1 MKIGV
6 IGGGQLGRMLALA
19 GTPLGMNFAF
29 LDPAPDACAQALGEH
44 IRADYGDLD
53 HLRQLADEVDLVT
66 FEFESVPAET
76 VAFLSQFVP
85 VYPSAEALRI
95 ARDRW
100 FEKSLFKDLGIP
112 TPDFADIQSQAD
124 LDAAVASI
132 GLPAVMKTR
141 TLGYDGKGQK
151 VLRKAA
157 DVTGAFAE
165 LGSVPCLLEGFVP
178 FSGEVSLIAVRARDG
193 ETRFYPLVHNTH
205 VNGVL
210 NLSIASTQHPLQKL
224 AEDYVGRVL
233 KALDYVG
240 VLAFEFFEVDGGLKA
255 NEIAPRVH
263 NSGHWTIEGAECS
276 QFENHLRAVAG
287 LPLGS
292 TRLLS
297 PVVMLN
303 LLGDMWPAEITLPD
317 WAPLFEDGEAFLHLY
332 GKRRAI
338 GRRKMGHAN
347 FLGATTEDCLKRAE
361 AMKAKWLANGRSGS

>member
-29 LDPAPDACAQALGEH
+29 LDPAPDACAAPLGEH
-44 IRADYGDLD
+44 LRADYGDQD

-100 FEKSLFKDLGIP
+100 FEKSMFKDLGIP
-112 TPDFADIQSQAD
+112 TPAFADIQSQAD
-124 LDAAVASI
+124 LENAVASI
-132 GLPAVMKTR
+132 GLPAVLKTR

-151 VLRKAA
+151 VLRTPA
-157 DVTGAFAE
+157 DVIGTFAE
-165 LGSVPCLLEGFVP
+165 LGSVPLLLEGFVP
-178 FSGEVSLIAVRARDG
+178 FTGEVSLVAVRARDG

-205 VNGVL
+205 ESGIL
-210 NLSIASTQHPLQKL
+210 RLSVASSDHPLQSL
-224 AEDYVGRVL
+224 AEDYASRVL
-233 KALDYVG
+233 EQLDYVG

-287 LPLGS
+287 LPLGP
-292 TRLLS
+292 TRKVGES
-297 PVVMLN
+297 AMLN
-303 LLGDMWPAEITLPD
+303 FI
-317 WAPLFEDGEAFLHLY
+317 GEVPPVDKVVAIDDCHLHHY
-332 GKRRAI
+332 GKAFKV
-338 GRRKMGHAN
+338 GRKVGHAT
-347 FLGATTEDCLKRAE
+347 LRCADMASLEQKIQQVE
-361 AMKAKWLANGRSGS
+361 ALIAG

>member
-19 GTPLGMNFAF
+19 GTPLGMSFAF
-29 LDPAPDACAQALGEH
+29 LDPAPDACAASLGEH
-44 IRADYGDLD
+44 IRADYSDQD

-85 VYPSAEALRI
+85 VFPSAQALRI

-100 FEKSLFKDLGIP
+100 FEKTMFKDLGIP
-112 TPDFADIQSQAD
+112 TPEFADIQSQAD
-124 LDAAVASI
+124 LDAAVARI

-151 VLRKAA
+151 VLRSQA
-157 DVTGAFAE
+157 DAEGAFAE
-165 LGSVPCLLEGFVP
+165 LGSVPCILEGFVP
-178 FSGEVSLIAVRARDG
+178 FTGEVSLIAVRARNG

-205 VNGVL
+205 ESGIL
-210 NLSIASTQHPLQKL
+210 RLSVASTDHPLQGL

-233 KALDYVG
+233 DKLDYVG

-263 NSGHWTIEGAECS
+263 NSGHWTIEGSESS

-292 TRLLS
+292 TVKVGES
-297 PVVMLN
+297 AMLN
-303 LLGDMWPAEITLPD
+303 FIGEVPAVEQVLQID
-317 WAPLFEDGEAFLHLY
+317 DCHLHHY
-332 GKRRAI
+332 GKAFKA
-338 GRRKMGHAN
+338 GRKVGHAT
-347 FLGATTEDCLKRAE
+347 LRCSDVATLKARIADVE
-361 AMKAKWLANGRSGS
+361 TLIKA

>member
-6 IGGGQLGRMLALA
+6 IGGGQLGRMMALA
-19 GTPLGMNFAF
+19 GTPLGMHFSF
-29 LDPAPDACAQALGEH
+29 LDPAADACAQALGEH
-44 IRADYGDLD
+44 ILGDYDD
-53 HLRQLADEVDLVT
+53 QEQLRRLADQVDLVT

-85 VYPSAEALRI
+85 VYPSAESLRI

-100 FEKSLFKDLGIP
+100 FEKSMFKDLGIP
-112 TPDFADIQSQAD
+112 TPAFADIQSQAD

-151 VLRKAA
+151 VLRKAE
-157 DVTGAFAE
+157 DVVGAFAE
-165 LGSVPCLLEGFVP
+165 LGSVPCILEGFVP
-178 FSGEVSLIAVRARDG
+178 FTGEVSLVAVRARDG
-193 ETRFYPLVHNTH
+193 ETRFYPLVHNRH
-205 VNGVL
+205 DSGVL
-210 NLSIASTQHPLQKL
+210 ALSIASTAHPLQAL

-233 KALDYVG
+233 KQLDYVG

-292 TRLLS
+292 TAKVGES
-297 PVVMLN
+297 AML
-303 LLGDMWPAEITLPD
+303 
-317 WAPLFEDGEAFLHLY
+317 
-332 GKRRAI
+332 
-338 GRRKMGHAN
+338 N
-347 FLGATTEDCLKRAE
+347 FLGSVPEVSKVVAIEDCHLHHYGKAFKAGRKVGHATLRSKDMASLKARIAE
-361 AMKAKWLANGRSGS
+361 VEALIQG

>member
-19 GTPLGMNFAF
+19 GTPLGMSFAF
-29 LDPAPDACAQALGEH
+29 LDPAPDACAAALGEH
-44 IRADYGDLD
+44 LRADYNDQA

-85 VYPSAEALRI
+85 VFPSAESLRV
-95 ARDRW
+95 ARDRL
-100 FEKSLFKDLGIP
+100 FEKTLFQNLSIP
-112 TPDFADIQSQAD
+112 TPAFADIQSQAG
-124 LDAAVASI
+124 LEAAVANI
-132 GLPAVMKTR
+132 GLPAVLKTR

-151 VLRKAA
+151 VLRSGA
-157 DVTGAFAE
+157 DVEGTFAE

-178 FSGEVSLIAVRARDG
+178 FTGEVSLVAVRGRDG

-205 VNGVL
+205 ENGIL
-210 NLSIASTQHPLQKL
+210 RLSVASDAHPLQAL
-224 AEDYVGRVL
+224 AEEYAGRVL
-233 KALDYVG
+233 EHLGYVG

-292 TRLLS
+292 TAKVGES
-297 PVVMLN
+297 AMVNFIGEVPPVAQVAAVA
-303 LLGDMWPAEITLPD
+303 DCH
-317 WAPLFEDGEAFLHLY
+317 LHHY
-332 GKRRAI
+332 GKAFKA
-338 GRRKMGHAN
+338 GRKVGHAT
-347 FLGATTEDCLKRAE
+347 LRCSDSDTLKKRIVQVQA
-361 AMKAKWLANGRSGS
+361 LV

>member
-29 LDPAPDACAQALGEH
+29 LDPAPDACAAALGEH
-44 IRADYGDLD
+44 LRADYGDQD

-100 FEKSLFKDLGIP
+100 FEKSMFKDLGIP
-112 TPDFADIQSQAD
+112 TPAFADIQSQAD
-124 LDAAVASI
+124 LDAA
-132 GLPAVMKTR
+132 
-141 TLGYDGKGQK
+141 
-151 VLRKAA
+151 
-157 DVTGAFAE
+157 
-165 LGSVPCLLEGFVP
+165 
-178 FSGEVSLIAVRARDG
+178 EVSLIAVCARDG

-205 VNGVL
+205 DSGIL
-210 NLSIASTQHPLQKL
+210 KLSVASTDHPLQAL
-224 AEDYVGRVL
+224 AQDYSSRVL
-233 KALDYVG
+233 KQLNYVG
-240 VLAFEFFEVDGGLKA
+240 VMAFEFFEVDGGLKA

-263 NSGHWTIEGAECS
+263 NSGHWTTEGAECS

-292 TRLLS
+292 TAKVGES
-297 PVVMLN
+297 AMLN
-303 LLGDMWPAEITLPD
+303 FIGKVPETEKVLAIADCH
-317 WAPLFEDGEAFLHLY
+317 LHHY
-332 GKRRAI
+332 GKAFKV
-338 GRRKMGHAN
+338 GRKVGHAN
-347 FLGATTEDCLKRAE
+347 LRCADRETLAAQILKVEALIAE
-361 AMKAKWLANGRSGS
+361 

>member
-19 GTPLGMNFAF
+19 GTPLGMKFAF
-29 LDPAPDACAQALGEH
+29 LDPAKDACAADVGEH
-44 IRADYGDLD
+44 LLAAYDDQTA
-53 HLRQLADEVDLVT
+53 LRELAEQVDLVT

-76 VAFLSQFVP
+76 VAFLAQFVP

-100 FEKSLFKDLGIP
+100 FEKSMFKDLGIP
-112 TPDFADIQSQAD
+112 TPEFADIQSQAD

-151 VLRKAA
+151 VLREAA
-157 DVTGAFAE
+157 DVVGAFAE
-165 LGSVPCLLEGFVP
+165 LGSVPCILEGFVP
-178 FSGEVSLIAVRARDG
+178 FTGEVSLIAVRARDG

-205 VNGVL
+205 VGGVL
-210 NLSIASTQHPLQKL
+210 NLSVASVNHPLQAL

-233 KALDYVG
+233 KQLDYVG

-263 NSGHWTIEGAECS
+263 NSGHWTIEGSEAS

-292 TRLLS
+292 TAT
-297 PVVMLN
+297 V
-303 LLGDMWPAEITLPD
+303 
-317 WAPLFEDGEAFLHLY
+317 APSA
-332 GKRRAI
+332 
-338 GRRKMGHAN
+338 MVN
-347 FLGATTEDCLKRAE
+347 FLGEVPPSEQVLAIADCHLHHYGKAFKAGRKVGHATLRSATPEQLQVAI
-361 AMKAKWLANGRSGS
+361 AKVQALVNN

>member
-44 IRADYGDLD
+44 IRADYSDQN

-85 VYPSAEALRI
+85 VYPSAESLRI

-100 FEKSLFKDLGIP
+100 FEKSMFRELGIP
-112 TPDFADIQSQAD
+112 TPEFANILSQAD
-124 LDAAVASI
+124 LNDAVATI
-132 GLPAVMKTR
+132 GLPAVLKTR

-151 VLRKAA
+151 VLRQPEE
-157 DVTGAFAE
+157 VTDAFAE
-165 LGSVPCLLEGFVP
+165 LGSVPCILEGFVP
-178 FSGEVSLIAVRARDG
+178 FSGEVSLVAVRGREG

-205 VNGVL
+205 EAGIL
-210 NLSIASTQHPLQKL
+210 RLSVASSAHPLQGL
-224 AEDYVGRVL
+224 AEDYVSRVL
-233 KALDYVG
+233 EKLNYVG

-292 TRLLS
+292 TAKIGES
-297 PVVMLN
+297 AMLN
-303 LLGDMWPAEITLPD
+303 FIGSVPD
-317 WAPLFEDGEAFLHLY
+317 VSAVIAVEDCHLHHY
-332 GKRRAI
+332 GKAFKA
-338 GRRKMGHAN
+338 GRKVGHAT
-347 FLGATTEDCLKRAE
+347 LRCVDQATLAARISDVE
-361 AMKAKWLANGRSGS
+361 ALMKA

>member
-19 GTPLGMNFAF
+19 GTPLGMSFAF

-44 IRADYGDLD
+44 IRADYDD
-53 HLRQLADEVDLVT
+53 KEHLRRLADEVDLVT

-85 VYPSAEALRI
+85 VYPSAESLRI

-100 FEKSLFKDLGIP
+100 FEKSMFKDLGIP
-112 TPDFADIQSQAD
+112 TPEFADIQSQAD
-124 LDAAVASI
+124 LDAAVAAI
-132 GLPAVMKTR
+132 GLPAVLKTR

-151 VLRKAA
+151 LLRKPA
-157 DVTGAFAE
+157 DVAGAFAE
-165 LGSVPCLLEGFVP
+165 LGSVPCILEGFVP
-178 FSGEVSLIAVRARDG
+178 FTGEVSLIAVRGRDG
-193 ETRFYPLVHNTH
+193 ETCFYPLVHNTH
-205 VNGVL
+205 ESGIL
-210 NLSIASTQHPLQKL
+210 RLSVASSNHPLQAL

-233 KALDYVG
+233 EKLDYVG

-292 TRLLS
+292 TAKLGES
-297 PVVMLN
+297 AMLN
-303 LLGDMWPAEITLPD
+303 FIGEVPEVARVI
-317 WAPLFEDGEAFLHLY
+317 AVEDCHLHHY
-332 GKRRAI
+332 GKAFRA
-338 GRRKMGHAN
+338 GRKVGHAT
-347 FLGATTEDCLKRAE
+347 LRCPDRATLDRQITAVETLISHA
-361 AMKAKWLANGRSGS
+361 

>member
-6 IGGGQLGRMLALA
+6 IGGGQLGRMMALA
-19 GTPLGMNFAF
+19 GTPLGMQFAF

-44 IRADYGDLD
+44 IRADYGDQD

-85 VYPSAEALRI
+85 VYPSADALRI

-100 FEKSLFKDLGIP
+100 FEKSMFRELGIP
-112 TPDFADIQSQAD
+112 TPEFADIQSQAD

-151 VLRKAA
+151 VLRKPE
-157 DVTGAFAE
+157 DVSGAFAE
-165 LGSVPCLLEGFVP
+165 LGSVPCILEGFVP
-178 FSGEVSLIAVRARDG
+178 FTGEVSLIAVRARDG

-205 VNGVL
+205 DSGIL
-210 NLSIASTQHPLQKL
+210 ALSVASTDHPLQAL

-233 KALDYVG
+233 DKLDYVG

-263 NSGHWTIEGAECS
+263 NSGHWTLEGAETS
-276 QFENHLRAVAG
+276 QFQNHLRAVLG
-287 LPLGS
+287 LPLGA
-292 TRLLS
+292 TDARGHAC
-297 PVVMLN
+297 MLN
-303 LLGDMWPAEITLPD
+303 WIGAMPDAAPVLSAAGGHWHDYGKQPRDGRKVGHATLRADEAEAL
-317 WAPLFEDGEAFLHLY
+317 AQRLAEVGEAL
-332 GKRRAI
+332 
-338 GRRKMGHAN
+338 GRQAQVAQVVARLREG
-347 FLGATTEDCLKRAE
+347 
-361 AMKAKWLANGRSGS
+361 

>member
-6 IGGGQLGRMLALA
+6 IGGGQLGRMMALA
-19 GTPLGMNFAF
+19 GTPLGLQFAF

-44 IRADYGDLD
+44 IRADYADQN

-100 FEKSLFKDLGIP
+100 FEKSMFKELGIP
-112 TPDFADIQSQAD
+112 TPAFADIQSQAD
-124 LDAAVASI
+124 LNAAVAQI

-151 VLRKAA
+151 VLRTA
-157 DVTGAFAE
+157 DDVAGAFAE

-178 FSGEVSLIAVRARDG
+178 FSGEVSLVTVRGRDG
-193 ETRFYPLVHNTH
+193 ETRCYPLVHNTH
-205 VNGVL
+205 VDGIL
-210 NLSIASTQHPLQKL
+210 RLSIASTAHPLQAL
-224 AEDYVGRVL
+224 AEDYARRVL
-233 KALDYVG
+233 EKLDYVG

-292 TRLLS
+292 TAK
-297 PVVMLN
+297 
-303 LLGDMWPAEITLPD
+303 LGESAMVNFI
-317 WAPLFEDGEAFLHLY
+317 GEVPPMAVLAAIGDCHPHHY
-332 GKRRAI
+332 GKAFKA
-338 GRRKMGHAN
+338 GRKVGHATVRSADMAS
-347 FLGATTEDCLKRAE
+347 LRARVAEVE
-361 AMKAKWLANGRSGS
+361 ALLRG

>member
-44 IRADYGDLD
+44 IRADYGDQD

-85 VYPSAEALRI
+85 VYPCAEALRI

-100 FEKSLFKDLGIP
+100 FEKSMFRELGIP
-112 TPDFADIQSQAD
+112 TPAFADIQSQTD
-124 LDAAVASI
+124 LEAAVAAI
-132 GLPAVMKTR
+132 GLPAVLKTR

-151 VLRKAA
+151 VLRQAE
-157 DVTGAFAE
+157 DVAGAFAE
-165 LGSVPCLLEGFVP
+165 LGSVPCILEGFVS
-178 FSGEVSLIAVRARDG
+178 FSAEVSLIAVRGRDG

-205 VNGVL
+205 VNGIL
-210 NLSIASTQHPLQKL
+210 NLSIASSAHPLQAL
-224 AEDYVGRVL
+224 AEDYVSRVL
-233 KALDYVG
+233 EKLDYVG

-263 NSGHWTIEGAECS
+263 NSGHWTIEGSQCS
-276 QFENHLRAVAG
+276 QFENHLRAVSG

-292 TRLLS
+292 TAKVGES
-297 PVVMLN
+297 AMLN
-303 LLGDMWPAEITLPD
+303 FI
-317 WAPLFEDGEAFLHLY
+317 GEVPQVSEVIAMDDCHLHHY
-332 GKRRAI
+332 GKAFKA
-338 GRRKMGHAN
+338 GRKVGHAT
-347 FLGATTEDCLKRAE
+347 LRCSDRTTLQ
-361 AMKAKWLANGRSGS
+361 GRIAQLQKLIKP